1 MASRGP
7 RPEGANT
14 RAAIVISARTQYAT
28 KGYVGA
34 SMRGIAR
41 EAGVDP
47 ALVHHYFASKP
58 ALFISAVLSD
68 GDEPFVDPAEVVR
81 RVVDGPVEELGQR
94 WIREFVNLWDNA
106 GPDRFRALIQGV
118 VAQEEALG
126 MLKQFLSQELLG
138 PLVAQLGVDRPQ
150 LRTQLAATQL
160 VGLAMGRYVVE
171 FPEIAN
177 LSADECAAW
186 IGPNLQSYLVEP
198 LRSEPAQ
205 A

>member
-1 MASRGP
+1 
-7 RPEGANT
+7 
-14 RAAIVISARTQYAT
+14 
-28 KGYVGA
+28 
-34 SMRGIAR
+34 
-41 EAGVDP
+41 
-47 ALVHHYFASKP
+47 
-58 ALFISAVLSD
+58 
-68 GDEPFVDPAEVVR
+68 
-81 RVVDGPVEELGQR
+81 VDGPVEELGQR

-106 GPDRFRALIQGV
+106 GPVRFRALIQGV